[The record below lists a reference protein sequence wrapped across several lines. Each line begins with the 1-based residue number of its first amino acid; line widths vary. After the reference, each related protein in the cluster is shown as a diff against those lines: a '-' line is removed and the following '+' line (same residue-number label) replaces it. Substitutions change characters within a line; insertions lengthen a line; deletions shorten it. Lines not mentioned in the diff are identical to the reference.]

1 MAARMALPWE
11 NCLLET
17 ICCIGA
23 TLCNCPSAFQ
33 RSLESVV
40 FPQRSAL
47 SALLIF
53 SAQIMQTV
61 ALSALLIFSA
71 QIFRHRRT
79 GVSRPATAGYHKLLP
94 PAPKPGYLSRES
106 IAAEMLG
113 GNLAIVAALS
123 DESAHGE
130 VYGFC
135 HLDRFR
141 VGEPISGHNDHFL
154 VAVKCDVP
162 HLFRTPALRE

>member
-40 FPQRSAL
+40 FPQRS
-47 SALLIF
+47 
-53 SAQIMQTV
+53 